1 MDSATTKEALAI
13 LRDKLSTPEDKS
25 DARKLLNPPKPLS
38 KPMVP
43 KEAPIVSQGPI
54 ESLPL
59 EELKKARGGSMNT
72 SNQVVKVAR
81 GGNPVGVGAAERG
94 FGAVRMASHGGKV
107 NAMSRGSA
115 KKGFG
120 KEVH

>member
-1 MDSATTKEALAI
+1 MDNATTKEALAI
-13 LRDKLSTPEDKS
+13 LRDQASSSEDKS
-25 DARKLLNPPKPLS
+25 GARKALNTKPVS

-72 SNQVVKVAR
+72 SNEVIKAAR
-81 GGNPVGVGAAERG
+81 GGKPVGVGAAERG
-94 FGAVRMASHGGKV
+94 FGAVRMAAKGGKV
-107 NAMSRGSA
+107 NAMSRGVA

-120 KEVH
+120 KEVR